1 MSKSDL
7 VYRADCPS
15 RIVLDQIADKWS
27 MMVLEVLREPQRF
40 NAIKR
45 RLDGVTQRVLT
56 QTLRKLERNG
66 MVKRKVLD
74 GRVLGV
80 EYSLTP
86 LGQSLQEPF
95 SLLFNWT
102 LENIDTIQRCQKLY
116 DAESEYITGTLSAAL
131 RLYGRP
137 GLSVETDL
145 FLRSIAVGVDIPLF
159 HSASIQDRIA
169 RRPNLYLR
177 IECFNTNKHRLCSL
191 RTPRT
196 MSHMR

>member
-1 MSKSDL
+1 MDKTDPI
-7 VYRADCPS
+7 YRADCPS

-86 LGQSLQEPF
+86 LGESLQGPF
-95 SLLFNWT
+95 SILFNWT
-102 LENIDTIQRCQKLY
+102 LGNIATIQDCQRRY
-116 DAESEYITGTLSAAL
+116 DEQSNQIES
-131 RLYGRP
+131 
-137 GLSVETDL
+137 
-145 FLRSIAVGVDIPLF
+145 
-159 HSASIQDRIA
+159 
-169 RRPNLYLR
+169 
-177 IECFNTNKHRLCSL
+177 
-191 RTPRT
+191 
-196 MSHMR
+196 

>member
-1 MSKSDL
+1 MNENDP

-15 RIVLDQIADKWS
+15 RIILDQIADKWS
-27 MMVLEVLREPQRF
+27 MMVLEVLREPRRF

-66 MVKRKVLD
+66 MVKRRVLN

-95 SLLFNWT
+95 AILFNWT
-102 LENIDTIQRCQKLY
+102 LGNMERIQGCQKKY
-116 DAESEYITGTLSAAL
+116 DEQSQ
-131 RLYGRP
+131 
-137 GLSVETDL
+137 
-145 FLRSIAVGVDIPLF
+145 
-159 HSASIQDRIA
+159 QDE
-169 RRPNLYLR
+169 N
-177 IECFNTNKHRLCSL
+177 
-191 RTPRT
+191 
-196 MSHMR
+196 

>member
-1 MSKSDL
+1 MDKTDV

-66 MVKRKVLD
+66 MVHRKVLD

-86 LGQSLQEPF
+86 LGKSLQGPF
-95 SLLFNWT
+95 SILFDWT
-102 LENIDTIQRCQKLY
+102 LGNIEAIQECQKRY
-116 DAESEYITGTLSAAL
+116 DE
-131 RLYGRP
+131 
-137 GLSVETDL
+137 
-145 FLRSIAVGVDIPLF
+145 
-159 HSASIQDRIA
+159 H
-169 RRPNLYLR
+169 NLQG
-177 IECFNTNKHRLCSL
+177 EN
-191 RTPRT
+191 
-196 MSHMR
+196 

>member
-1 MSKSDL
+1 MDKTEQI
-7 VYRADCPS
+7 YRADCPI

-66 MVKRKVLD
+66 MVNRKVLD

-86 LGQSLQEPF
+86 LGESLQGPF
-95 SLLFNWT
+95 SILFDWT
-102 LENIDTIQRCQKLY
+102 LGNI
-116 DAESEYITGTLSAAL
+116 AA
-131 RLYGRP
+131 
-137 GLSVETDL
+137 
-145 FLRSIAVGVDIPLF
+145 
-159 HSASIQDRIA
+159 IQDCQ
-169 RRPNLYLR
+169 RRYD
-177 IECFNTNKHRLCSL
+177 EQGQRLEN
-191 RTPRT
+191 
-196 MSHMR
+196 